1 MLANFVQILVNRQA
15 GCGRPALLW
24 DGAIHSRF
32 DEIPQR
38 VGRMRAAL
46 ETLGVRA
53 GDRVMVKA
61 GNSPWYAEVYLA
73 TLALGAIF
81 VPINTAYT
89 AEETAYLIEDADP
102 ALLIHESDT
111 ALPHLDGKA
120 AITMESDGGGALP
133 KLASQLDPNRDI
145 APVEPSDLAAILY
158 TSGTTGR
165 PKGAMLTHGNLRANV
180 EALHEAWHFSDADII
195 LHALPL
201 FHAHG
206 LFVALHLGLFSC
218 ATIHLLPRF
227 SAEEVLSLLPNV
239 TVFMGVPT
247 FYSRL
252 VEHPGFGSASCTHLR
267 LFVSGSAPLLPALF
281 TAFAER
287 TGHRILER
295 YGMTEAL
302 MIASNPYRAEGR
314 IAGTVGFPLPGVR
327 VRIVNSEGQEIEADR
342 VGEIEIC
349 STSLSPGYW
358 NRPEASAESYRSD
371 GYFKTGDVGCL
382 DEAGRLKILGRSKD
396 LIISGGYNIYP
407 AEIEIALGSVAGV
420 SEISVFGVPHADFG
434 EAVAAALVVDPGSF
448 SMASFH
454 SRAEQ
459 ALAKFKRPKMTYLV
473 KELPRNAMGKVLK
486 NELRS
491 MFSSLG
497 QEAERSI

>member
-1 MLANFVQILVNRQA
+1 MSANFAQILINRQA
-15 GCGRPALLW
+15 GCGHPALIW

-38 VGRMRAAL
+38 MGRMRAAL
-46 ETLGVRA
+46 EALGVRA
-53 GDRVMVKA
+53 GDRIMVKA
-61 GNSPWYAEVYLA
+61 DNSPWYAEVYLA
-73 TLALGAIF
+73 TLALGATF

-89 AEETAYLIEDADP
+89 AEETAYLIGDADP
-102 ALLIHESDT
+102 ALLVHASET
-111 ALPHLDGKA
+111 ALPKLDGKA
-120 AITMESDGGGALP
+120 VITLESDGGGALP
-133 KLASQLDPNRDI
+133 ALAAQLDPNCDI
-145 APVEPSDLAAILY
+145 APVEPPDLAAILY

-180 EALHEAWHFSDADII
+180 EALHEAWHFNDADII
-195 LHALPL
+195 LHALPM

-227 SAEEVLSLLPNV
+227 SADEVLPLLRNV

-252 VEHPGFGSASCTHLR
+252 IEHPGFDSASCSHVR

-281 TAFAER
+281 TAFEER

-302 MIASNPYRAEGR
+302 MIASNPYRVEDR

-327 VRIVNSEGQEIEADR
+327 VRIVNSEGQEIGADQ
-342 VGEIEIC
+342 VGDIEIS

-358 NRPEASAESYRSD
+358 NRPETSAESCRSD
-371 GYFKTGDVGCL
+371 RYFKTEDLGRL
-382 DEAGRLKILGRSKD
+382 DEAGRLTILGRSKD

-420 SEISVFGVPHADFG
+420 SEIAVFGVPHTDFG
-434 EAVAAALVVDPGSF
+434 EAVAAALVVDPESF

-473 KELPRNAMGKVLK
+473 NELPRNAMGKVLK
-486 NELRS
+486 SQLRS
-491 MFSSLG
+491 MFSNLG
-497 QEAERSI
+497 